1 MASIQKRVNKNGTFH
16 WRVLIR
22 LKGYPTVCN
31 HFDRKKEAEDWAQAV
46 ERQIKAGKYK
56 FDRAN
61 HQRTFLELVD
71 RYKADGVLDHLKSAK
86 DVLRHLK
93 YWKERLG
100 AYALVHLHSDLLSK
114 ERSLLVETPTSK
126 GNKRDAATVNR
137 YMASLSSCLS
147 YAVKQ
152 LRWIDDNPCFNL
164 MKLKES
170 KGRDRTLNAE
180 EAERLLVACRESQN
194 PYLYCIT
201 LMAIT
206 TGMRQGEILKLE
218 WNHVDLE
225 AHIAHIKETKN
236 GRPRSVPLVLEIIE
250 ELKKLYGCRN
260 LAKPLVFASKTAFGK
275 IDIKKAWQVAA
286 KKVGLGDVHFH
297 DLRHT
302 YSTKASKQGAT
313 TIELS
318 TAMGHRTLQMLD
330 RYTHMQAE
338 MTRQYSEGIVK
349 KFNLKKQKELEQVDT
364 YDRQTQESTGT
375 FNGI

>member
-1 MASIQKRVNKNGTFH
+1 MASVQKRVNKNGTFH

-31 HFDRKKEAEDWAQAV
+31 HFDRKKEADDWAQAV

-61 HQRTFLELVD
+61 HQRAFLELVE
-71 RYKADGVLDHLKSAK
+71 RYKADGILDHLKSAK
-86 DVLRHLK
+86 DVRRHLE

-100 AYALVHLHSDLLSK
+100 AYALVYLHSDLLSK
-114 ERSLLVETPTSK
+114 ERSLLIETPTTK
-126 GNKRDAATVNR
+126 GSKRDSATVNR

-147 YAVKQ
+147 YGSKQ
-152 LRWIDDNPCFNL
+152 LRWIDENPCFNL
-164 MKLKES
+164 IKLKES
-170 KGRDRTLNAE
+170 KGRDRILNTE
-180 EAERLLVACRESQN
+180 EAGRLLAACRESQN
-194 PYLYCIT
+194 PYLYCII

-225 AHIAHIKETKN
+225 AHIAHIKETKK

-260 LAKPLVFASKTAFGK
+260 PVKPLVFASKTAFGK

-286 KKVGLGDVHFH
+286 RKAGLSDVHFH
-297 DLRHT
+297 DMRHT
-302 YSTKASKQGAT
+302 YSTEASKQGAS

-349 KFNLKKQKELEQVDT
+349 KFNLKEPQAIQETTGIQEMPQLLKQ
-364 YDRQTQESTGT
+364 
-375 FNGI
+375 NA

>member
-56 FDRAN
+56 FDRAD

-71 RYKADGVLDHLKSAK
+71 RYKADGILDHLKSAK
-86 DVLRHLK
+86 DVRRHLE
-93 YWKERLG
+93 YWKSRLG

-114 ERSLLVETPTSK
+114 ERALLIQAPTAK
-126 GNKRDAATVNR
+126 GTKRNSATVNR
-137 YMASLSSCLS
+137 YIASLSSCLS
-147 YAVKQ
+147 YAKK
-152 LRWIDDNPCFNL
+152 LRWIDENPCFDL
-164 MKLKES
+164 TKLKES
-170 KGRDRTLNAE
+170 KGRDRTLNAN
-180 EAERLLVACRESQN
+180 EAGVLLAACRESQN

-236 GRPRSVPLVLEIIE
+236 GRPRSVPLVPEIIE
-250 ELKKLYGCRN
+250 ELKKLYECRN
-260 LAKPLVFASKTAFGK
+260 PAKPLVFASKTAFGK
-275 IDIKKAWQVAA
+275 IDIKKPWQVVAN
-286 KKVGLGDVHFH
+286 KVGLKDVRFH

-302 YSTKASKQGAT
+302 YSTEASKQGAS

-349 KFNLKKQKELEQVDT
+349 KFNLKKHNASEIDN
-364 YDRQTQESTGT
+364 DNR
-375 FNGI
+375 

>member
-1 MASIQKRVNKNGTFH
+1 MASIQKRINKNGTSH

-31 HFDRKKEAEDWAQAV
+31 HFDRKKEAEDWAQAI

-56 FDRAN
+56 FERAN
-61 HQRTFLELVD
+61 HQRTFLELTD
-71 RYKADGVLDHLKSAK
+71 RYKTDGLLDHLKSAK
-86 DVLRHLK
+86 DVLRHLE
-93 YWKERLG
+93 YWKGRLG

-114 ERSLLVETPTSK
+114 ERALLLETPIA
-126 GNKRDAATVNR
+126 KRLKRNSATVNR
-137 YMASLSSCLS
+137 YIASLSSCLS
-147 YAVKQ
+147 YAKK
-152 LRWIDDNPCFNL
+152 LRWIDENPCSDL
-164 MKLKES
+164 TKLKES
-170 KGRDRTLNAE
+170 KGRDRTLNAD
-180 EAERLLVACRESQN
+180 EADRLLAECRESQN

-218 WNHVDLE
+218 WSHMDLE
-225 AHIAHIKETKN
+225 AHIAHIKESKN
-236 GRPRSVPLVLEIIE
+236 GRPRSVPLVSEIVE
-250 ELKKLYGCRN
+250 ELKKLYNVRN
-260 LAKPLVFASKTAFGK
+260 PAKTLAFASKTAFGK

-286 KKVGLGDVHFH
+286 KKAGLNDVHFH

-302 YSTKASKQGAT
+302 YSTEASKQGAS

-330 RYTHMQAE
+330 RYTHMQAQ

-349 KFNLKKQKELEQVDT
+349 KFNLKKHKEQADA
-364 YDRQTQESTGT
+364 YDGQTQENTGT